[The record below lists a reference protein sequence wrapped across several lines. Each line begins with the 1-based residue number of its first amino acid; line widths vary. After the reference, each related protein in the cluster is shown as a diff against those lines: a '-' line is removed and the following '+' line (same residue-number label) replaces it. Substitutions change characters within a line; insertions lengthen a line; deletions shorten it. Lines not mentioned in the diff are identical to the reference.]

1 VVVARLET
9 AGVICMETFNDFPR
23 MARFIL
29 RDEGVCGRVHTQVHV
44 LYASVISANM
54 TRSACILH
62 FSTNLILW

>member
-29 RDEGVCGRVHTQVHV
+29 RDEGVCGTVHTQVHV
-44 LYASVISANM
+44 YASVIFK
-54 TRSACILH
+54 CKYD
-62 FSTNLILW
+62 